1 MGDSYTIPIDE
12 SGLTANITELQAG
25 GNILIITEGPEDRD
39 FATIRSWV
47 HAEVF
52 EFTGTMTL
60 QEIMEM
66 KEKNLK

>member
-1 MGDSYTIPIDE
+1 MTDHYTIPIDN
-12 SGLTANITELQAG
+12 SGFTANITEIEAG
-25 GNILIITEGPEDRD
+25 GNMLIITEGPEDRD
-39 FATIRSWV
+39 FATLRSWV

-66 KEKNLK
+66 KEKNL